1 MNEVKIWV
9 LGACFAAAACALME
23 LLCPSG
29 KMQKSARTVTAIFFL
44 CAVLLP
50 AGKALQKISL
60 GSADTVQ
67 TASVPEELSSR
78 VAEQSCTVAQQ
89 SVQNLIRSLLIQ
101 HNITPERITVSV
113 HVDDSGTIGIS
124 RAVVLLNSADY
135 AREQEIRSW
144 ISAELG
150 VTAECQC
157 AGA

>member
-1 MNEVKIWV
+1 MWWKLWYECCTW
-9 LGACFAAAACALME
+9 C
-23 LLCPSG
+23 
-29 KMQKSARTVTAIFFL
+29 
-44 CAVLLP
+44 
-50 AGKALQKISL
+50 KALQKISL